1 MKICIQERMSLEKLE
16 YICMVHDA
24 SCIKFISDIWMDENG
39 VNQDLVLKH
48 SNEEERSVFSKLKI
62 AENPYKQQFPL
73 SLKVS
78 VMLLHI

>member
-1 MKICIQERMSLEKLE
+1 MSLEKVE

-24 SCIKFISDIWMDENG
+24 SCIKVISDRWTDENV
-39 VNQDLVLKH
+39 VNQDSVLKH
-48 SNEEERSVFSKLKI
+48 SNEEERSAFSKLKR

-78 VMLLHI
+78 LM

>member
-1 MKICIQERMSLEKLE
+1 MKTCIQERMLVSKVE
-16 YICMVHDA
+16 YMCMVHDA
-24 SCIKFISDIWMDENG
+24 SCIKVITNKRTDENG

-48 SNEEERSVFSKLKI
+48 SNEEERSAFSKLKR

-78 VMLLHI
+78 LM

>member
-1 MKICIQERMSLEKLE
+1 MLVAKVE

-24 SCIKFISDIWMDENG
+24 SCIKVIRDIWTDENG

-78 VMLLHI
+78 LM